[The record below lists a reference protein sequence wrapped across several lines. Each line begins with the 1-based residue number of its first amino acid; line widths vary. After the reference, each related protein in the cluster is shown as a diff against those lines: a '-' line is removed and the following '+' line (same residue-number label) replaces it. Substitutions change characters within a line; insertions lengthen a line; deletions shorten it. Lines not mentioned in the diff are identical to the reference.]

1 MPLARRRPRGVS
13 NGEMGGVS
21 DTGRILVTGAAGL
34 IGSAVVWELNRQG
47 IEDVIA
53 VDHLGSSE
61 KWRNLR
67 ALRFR
72 EYVEKG
78 DFYPLLERGALPW
91 SLAAILHLGACSD
104 TTQTDATYLVR
115 NNVDCSKALALL
127 AARLGVRFVYASS
140 AATYGDGAL
149 GFRDEAAG
157 IEALRPLN
165 PYGYSKQLFDLWL
178 KREGLLARCAGLKYS
193 NVFGPNEAHKA
204 QMRSVVMRAF
214 EQVRDTG
221 VVRLFRS
228 YRPDYADGEQERDF
242 LYVKDAAAM
251 SVWFLQHPEANGLFN
266 VGSGVARTWND
277 LAGAVLQAMGAPHR
291 VEYIDMPVELR
302 GRYQYHTCL
311 DQTRTL
317 AAGCPAPLWGLEAAV
332 ADYVRSYLI
341 PGRHLGDEELDAG
354 RG

>member
-1 MPLARRRPRGVS
+1 MPLARRRPRVVS

-34 IGSAVVWELNRQG
+34 IGSAVVWKLNRQG
-47 IEDVIA
+47 IEDIIA
-53 VDHLGSSE
+53 VDRLGNSE
-61 KWRNLR
+61 KGRNLR

-72 EYVEKG
+72 EY
-78 DFYPLLERGALPW
+78 L
-91 SLAAILHLGACSD
+91 
-104 TTQTDATYLVR
+104 
-115 NNVDCSKALALL
+115 
-127 AARLGVRFVYASS
+127 
-140 AATYGDGAL
+140 
-149 GFRDEAAG
+149 
-157 IEALRPLN
+157 EALRPLN
-165 PYGYSKQLFDLWL
+165 MYGYSKQLLDLWVR
-178 KREGLLARCAGLKYS
+178 REGLLARCAGLKYS

-214 EQVRDTG
+214 EQARDTG
-221 VVRLFRS
+221 VVCLFRS

-277 LAGAVLQAMGAPHR
+277 LAGAVLQAMGAPR
-291 VEYIDMPVELR
+291 RIEYIDMPVELR

-311 DQTRTL
+311 DLTRAL
-317 AAGCPAPLWGLEAAV
+317 AAGCPAPRWALEAAV
-332 ADYVRSYLI
+332 ADYVRGYLI

-354 RG
+354 HG